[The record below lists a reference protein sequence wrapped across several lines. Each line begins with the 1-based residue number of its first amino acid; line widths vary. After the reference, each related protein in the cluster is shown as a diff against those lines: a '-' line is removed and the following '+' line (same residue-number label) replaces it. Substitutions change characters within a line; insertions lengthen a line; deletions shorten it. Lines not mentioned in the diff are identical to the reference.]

1 MKVSAD
7 MRLLIYFGI
16 FACIS
21 IGLIALFFKFFLK
34 KFEFKISKSRIYGL
48 LTGLE
53 NREVLALS
61 IIIINYILLVFLAMM
76 TKELNLIFISAVL
89 IMSILPWVLVKN
101 YLKLPIS
108 ILVNLIS
115 LVALYIL
122 SFVHTYL
129 SGETSDLLMR
139 ISIFFIVAFVFV
151 YFTYNLLNDINDIA
165 KNDNKKI
172 KKKEGVKNGTKKS
185 SKSNE
190 LPDNP
195 KN

>member
-172 KKKEGVKNGTKKS
+172 KKKEGVKNGIKKS

-190 LPDNP
+190 LPDTP

>member
-190 LPDNP
+190 LPDTP

>member
-21 IGLIALFFKFFLK
+21 ISLIALFFKFFLK

-76 TKELNLIFISAVL
+76 TKELNLIFISAIL

-190 LPDNP
+190 LPDTP

>member
-21 IGLIALFFKFFLK
+21 ISLIALFFKFFLK

-101 YLKLPIS
+101 YFKLPIS

-190 LPDNP
+190 LPDTP